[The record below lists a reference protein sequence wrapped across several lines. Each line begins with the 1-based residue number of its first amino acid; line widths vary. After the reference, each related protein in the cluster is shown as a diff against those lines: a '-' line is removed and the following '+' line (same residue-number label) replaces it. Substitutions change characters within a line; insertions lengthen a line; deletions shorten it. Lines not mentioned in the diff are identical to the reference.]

1 MFNEVKVTEKASA
14 LSQLLNPKALQETNE
29 IEENSDKKSAFS
41 ALLQQ
46 LSDSKNV
53 KEPNDEE
60 TKEKKSLKNLNIKEL
75 LDTKDKT
82 EVSKS
87 PVLLQL
93 LTKSQEKTTQVDV
106 KNKDKIL
113 ADLPTEKIEKSRV
126 DAQDNKILSQL
137 LSTNNFTQEEKS
149 DIKYLTI
156 VPLQEVTVK
165 EVKQLINDA
174 KAFLQDKIRELR
186 TDTNNKDIPKTVKGL
201 LKVAKQIGIQVESIT
216 LKQITPSEK
225 KFHLATPLFK
235 TKKIEMQDTKQINT
249 STISQLLTKDENL
262 KNKST
267 VAAKRE
273 KSPLQSLLQVEGKKT
288 PDVQE
293 VKNTQEVKTSPKVEG
308 TKTPNVK
315 EVKNTQEVKTSPKV
329 EGTKTPDVQEVKNT
343 QEVRTSPKV
352 EGIKTP
358 NVQEVKNTQEVRTS
372 PKVEGIKTPNI
383 KEMENIQELKTPTN
397 TVSQNK
403 IITDTQVNGKENI
416 QATLSALLKTDKK
429 EDSAQIKNET
439 KHKVK
444 PTQNDLTSLLH
455 GIKSETNKKI
465 DQNNKLETIQAI
477 RNNENANTNEIEIKK
492 EPTLTKEQLIQTT
505 KLDTADQLKSDDA
518 KTLVK
523 HFSTNF
529 KEAVDNYKSPF
540 TRLTM
545 KLNPEK
551 LGALDLTMVQRG
563 KNLHINISSNDKALT
578 MLSQNVL
585 ELKQHLSQVGI
596 NNASIN
602 FNGVNINE
610 QMNQTSTQNSQQSS
624 NQNPQNN
631 ANQSFSQ
638 NSGSGSNSHSSGQQ
652 GQERQHQHYKDQ
664 MNEESLQEEKIELE
678 IILPRYI

>member
-288 PDVQE
+288 P
-293 VKNTQEVKTSPKVEG
+293 
-308 TKTPNVK
+308 NVK

-329 EGTKTPDVQEVKNT
+329 EGTKTPD
-343 QEVRTSPKV
+343 
-352 EGIKTP
+352 
-358 NVQEVKNTQEVRTS
+358 VQEVKNTQEVRTS